1 MKSNLDKIINE
12 LEKFSDTDIKTLAK
26 KWNVSFVDKE
36 KAINIIAYNILTNNF
51 NKDVTL
57 NSEKNI
63 SDKEKYLIKNYILK
77 KDTISNYV
85 YNNYLTRLRNI
96 QKSLNKDSDKINNI
110 KKEILDF
117 ENKTASISG
126 IISLL
131 EEELKINEDKIN
143 TSKGTNIAFLDSE
156 TLTLEEKGEI
166 NEFIDYL
173 KKEISF
179 LQKIMLEL

>member
-1 MKSNLDKIINE
+1 MESNLDKIINE
-12 LEKFSDTDIKTLAK
+12 LAKFSDNDIKILSK

-63 SDKEKYLIKNYILK
+63 SDKEKYLIKKYILK
-77 KDTISNYV
+77 ENTISNYV

-96 QKSLNKDSDKINNI
+96 QKSLNKDSGKINNI

-117 ENKTASISG
+117 EYKTASISG

-131 EEELKINEDKIN
+131 EEELKISEDKIN
-143 TSKGTNIAFLDSE
+143 SNKGTNIAFLDNE
-156 TLTLEEKGEI
+156 TLTLEEKREI